1 MSKTTLRA
9 ESPEFTSLTD
19 AYTGERLDVFMVA
32 TPDGPKFCA
41 PDAES
46 PRRVW
51 TVEEPPMRTCPYTGE
66 ALTLHHLPSGWLMIG
81 GFDPRLPRAREEF
94 LYYATMRNGKS
105 RYPKPSGLRAEA
117 TLRVGRVT
125 RRQWAHADKAQPRID
140 EFHVHSIEKS
150 LAPFK
155 GDIPGSSTVS
165 MYTGGR
171 S

>member
-1 MSKTTLRA
+1 MSKTTLHA
-9 ESPEFTSLTD
+9 ESSEFTSLTD
-19 AYTGERLDVFMVA
+19 AYTGERLEVFMVA

-46 PRRVW
+46 PRRVRSD
-51 TVEEPPMRTCPYTGE
+51 EPTTLMCPYTGK
-66 ALTLHHLPSGWLMIG
+66 ALVPCRTPSGWFMTG
-81 GFDPRLPRAREEF
+81 GFDPGLPRAREEF

-105 RYPKPSGLRAEA
+105 RYPKPSR
-117 TLRVGRVT
+117 LRVEAAPRVGKVT
-125 RRQWAHADKAQPRID
+125 RKQWAHVDRAQPRID

-165 MYTGGR
+165 MYTGGQ